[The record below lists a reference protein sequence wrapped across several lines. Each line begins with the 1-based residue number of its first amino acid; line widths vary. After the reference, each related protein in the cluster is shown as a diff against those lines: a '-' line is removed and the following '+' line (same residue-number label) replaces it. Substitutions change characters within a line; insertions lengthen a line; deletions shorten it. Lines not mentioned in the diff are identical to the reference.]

1 MINKIITESTRTFLN
16 KICSG
21 LGKIIVLEIS
31 KENLKKILNDI
42 KYLEKNDEILLVE
55 CFFSNIDSES
65 WESISDYI
73 ELSKVEELK
82 SLCSKDTFSSL
93 IIIHCENKCVLD
105 LFLKDDTLNLEYKR
119 DINKF
124 SYNIFVGET
133 INSGIQLTAGKIDE
147 KRQEI
152 MNKFSSIEEC
162 FVNIKSKKG
171 EFEVNGDNHNLLEQI
186 KVDINSLRRLGHSFF
201 YFVGNKNSPNE
212 IIFSFEDVIKHRS
225 KVTGPRILISNIYFS
240 KTESDIFF
248 EDYIKPKFSN
258 ERYYTTFETTKSIH
272 LYLPFNP

>member
-31 KENLKKILNDI
+31 KENLNKVLNDI

-65 WESISDYI
+65 WELISDYI

-105 LFLKDDTLNLEYKR
+105 LFIKDDILNLEYKR
-119 DINKF
+119 DVNKF
-124 SYNIFVGET
+124 AYNIFVGET
-133 INSGIQLTAGKIDE
+133 INSGIQLTAGKVDE

-162 FVNIKSKKG
+162 FVYIKSKNG
-171 EFEVNGDNHNLLEQI
+171 EFEVNGDNYNLLEQI
-186 KVDINSLRRLGHSFF
+186 KVDINSLRRLGQSFF
-201 YFVGNKNSPNE
+201 YFVSNKNNPNE
-212 IIFSFEDVIKHRS
+212 IIFSFEDVIQHRS
-225 KVTGPRILISNIYFS
+225 KVTGPRILISNIYFN

-248 EDYIKPKFSN
+248 EDYIRPKFSK